1 MVEKK
6 GKLKVFSE
14 RSESFTAF
22 FDEGLYY
29 VDKTGFIR
37 YLIEENRRILVFTR
51 PRRFGK
57 TTMHMTLKTF
67 FEYRLDK
74 DGNPVDNRHY
84 FEGLNVTKGGDKV
97 MRHLGQYPVMYLSL
111 KDVKSDTIEGI
122 QARLGNVLSN
132 ACSVVKDFVLKSNLL
147 SEHKK
152 AEFNRIVDKVASV
165 EEMNLALGNICEWL
179 KIATGRDT
187 VILLDEYDVPLQY
200 AALHDQ
206 KVGNTTFYNQ
216 VVTLVGSFMSSGF
229 KTNPNLAFGI
239 ISGCM
244 RVAKESVFT
253 GMNNPGFISVLN
265 DIPDE
270 YWGFTESDV
279 KTMLHYYDLDDRYE
293 NIKDWY
299 EGYYYSQREVFN
311 PLSVLSAVRALVN
324 KELFPIK
331 SYWVRTSSNDIIEE
345 LLIHHPDEREIL
357 GQNVLGDNVW
367 VPLYDDITY
376 RDLKIRPDS
385 IWTMLLHTGYLKT
398 MKLEKEDNKPLMAL
412 VKIPNKEIND
422 VMNVTVKY
430 WWEDIQVRQYNTQ
443 LLIKALIEGDCES
456 VEDELSN
463 VLLSGISMFD
473 YKEDFYHGML
483 VGLLS
488 NGAQRVKSNDEY
500 GEGRPDIVAVFGRN
514 GVIIEVKCVTPK
526 ALADAKIEDD
536 DLDAIEQMMAKKLDE
551 AEKQVNIKKYVNGVR
566 VEYPTVKNCMIY
578 AICFCRKLSRVRVIK
593 E

>member
-1 MVEKK
+1 
-6 GKLKVFSE
+6 
-14 RSESFTAF
+14 
-22 FDEGLYY
+22 
-29 VDKTGFIR
+29 
-37 YLIEENRRILVFTR
+37 
-51 PRRFGK
+51 
-57 TTMHMTLKTF
+57 
-67 FEYRLDK
+67 
-74 DGNPVDNRHY
+74 
-84 FEGLNVTKGGDKV
+84 
-97 MRHLGQYPVMYLSL
+97 
-111 KDVKSDTIEGI
+111 
-122 QARLGNVLSN
+122 
-132 ACSVVKDFVLKSNLL
+132 
-147 SEHKK
+147 
-152 AEFNRIVDKVASV
+152 
-165 EEMNLALGNICEWL
+165 
-179 KIATGRDT
+179 

-216 VVTLVGSFMSSGF
+216 VVTLIGSFMSSGF

-345 LLIHHPDEREIL
+345 LLIHHPEQREIL
-357 GQNVLGDNVW
+357 GQIVLGDNVW

-578 AICFCRKLSRVRVIK
+578 AICFCRKLSRVRIIK